1 MKQKLKEMYK
11 QALKEKNE
19 SAKLSIN
26 SVLGMIAAE
35 EKAIHLKEKNERDLT
50 ETEIIN
56 IIQKEI
62 KIYNESYDEA
72 KKANREN
79 LMEEALTKIKILQQV
94 LPEMLSEEEAL
105 RIAMSF
111 IDENNLDTSN
121 VKIMNQSLRPVL
133 NGKVEKQVINKV
145 INSLITK

>member
-56 IIQKEI
+56 IIQKE
-62 KIYNESYDEA
+62 KNSF
-72 KKANREN
+72 KWGFFC
-79 LMEEALTKIKILQQV
+79 LQ
-94 LPEMLSEEEAL
+94 
-105 RIAMSF
+105 
-111 IDENNLDTSN
+111 
-121 VKIMNQSLRPVL
+121 
-133 NGKVEKQVINKV
+133 
-145 INSLITK
+145 

>member
-72 KKANREN
+72 KKANRES

-105 RIAMSF
+105 RIAISF

-133 NGKVEKQVINKV
+133 NGKAEKQVINKV